1 MMKDIALKN
10 TGIVLIVLM
19 CMPLLALAEQ
29 PGRLTAGEQGSA
41 NTPTVPATT
50 AKSVKERVIPVND
63 YHGPLIQ
70 IGAREPVIR
79 TLTSE
84 EAALALSFKLYA
96 EGVCGREDMSVFNVV
111 IKQYLDRTGASVRM
125 SGAGDFVFENELAG
139 MNPGTASGNS
149 VQWDVIVDQKTKYF
163 FSNLKEYVEQTQGGA
178 SGGNTSSDKLARSF
192 NNLINSA
199 GFTTYV
205 SPGSAKTDA
214 ITETAVWAV
223 RTLANM
229 TAETAA
235 EVGER
240 FEDDATDRAREVT
253 SALDR
258 WLEADPGK
266 TAPDVSN
273 DDSCTVLASVSLDEK
288 LAAMHVLMN
297 PSRQLHPFLR
307 WYLNKRYMTEERV
320 KAYEEAQAR
329 VITIYRMA
337 KEGKGLIRYK
347 GKIGP
352 AYLPF
357 MNEKGGSYELVRM
370 NGSATPK

>member
-205 SPGSAKTDA
+205 SRSCENGCDH
-214 ITETAVWAV
+214 
-223 RTLANM
+223 RDRG
-229 TAETAA
+229 
-235 EVGER
+235 VGGPN
-240 FEDDATDRAREVT
+240 TGQYDR
-253 SALDR
+253 
-258 WLEADPGK
+258 G
-266 TAPDVSN
+266 N
-273 DDSCTVLASVSLDEK
+273 
-288 LAAMHVLMN
+288 
-297 PSRQLHPFLR
+297 
-307 WYLNKRYMTEERV
+307 
-320 KAYEEAQAR
+320 
-329 VITIYRMA
+329 
-337 KEGKGLIRYK
+337 
-347 GKIGP
+347 
-352 AYLPF
+352 
-357 MNEKGGSYELVRM
+357 GGGGR
-370 NGSATPK
+370 

>member
-1 MMKDIALKN
+1 
-10 TGIVLIVLM
+10 
-19 CMPLLALAEQ
+19 
-29 PGRLTAGEQGSA
+29 
-41 NTPTVPATT
+41 
-50 AKSVKERVIPVND
+50 VKERVIPVND

-149 VQWDVIVDQKTKYF
+149 DQWDVIVDQKTKYF